1 MKLYAIRNCYGDV
14 RYITNDYEYAKKFIE
29 YIRPDASIKEFDS
42 DKVCEMVDPVI
53 EKYNGKKLY
62 KCTREPHFPIVVKNE
77 GISDDDIN
85 NDMFSVNGGTAI
97 GHIFANDREEA
108 EKKFRKMMNDY
119 IEEEKMVAEFRK
131 QLREKRRM
139 KNESICD

>member
-1 MKLYAIRNCYGDV
+1 MKIYAIRNDYGDV
-14 RYITNDYEYAKKFIE
+14 RYITDDYEYAKKFIE
-29 YIRPDASIKEFDS
+29 YIRPDANIKEFDS

-62 KCTREPHFPIVVKNE
+62 KCTREPHCPIVVRNE
-77 GISDDDIN
+77 GISDTYID
-85 NDMFSVNGGTAI
+85 NDMFSVNDGTAI

-119 IEEEKMVAEFRK
+119 IEEEKLVAEFRK
-131 QLREKRRM
+131 QLREKRREN
-139 KNESICD
+139 K